1 MKSENMIEIFNES
14 QRVLC
19 EKIKS
24 AERTRMTS
32 LSRAEIKD
40 LACVWSYYS
49 GKIEGCTYS
58 FAETEG
64 LLKDGITPAKTWE
77 EAKMLKNLHNTFL
90 YEMREILEHG
100 AHPILDERYLLS
112 LHASLS
118 SELLSTEEVSQWRT
132 HPVGDTG
139 ANYVPPRTQSEIQQE
154 IARIL
159 YEQYQITDP
168 VEKAIYLHCN
178 IARTQPFADCNKR
191 TSRLVEA
198 ITLMSANLVPCYSV
212 IPADIITY
220 RNAII
225 HFYETQDYSLYAD
238 FLLSRLA
245 SRAEVE

>member
-1 MKSENMIEIFNES
+1 MHIFNET
-14 QRVLC
+14 QQAL
-19 EKIKS
+19 S
-24 AERTRMTS
+24 AQIQLSERAKMKS

-58 FAETEG
+58 YAETEG

-77 EAKMLKNLHNTFL
+77 EAKMLKNLHNTFI
-90 YEMREILEHG
+90 YEMKEILENG
-100 AHPILDERYLLS
+100 VHPILDERRLLS

-118 SELLSTEEVSQWRT
+118 SELLSSEEVGRWRN
-132 HPVGDTG
+132 HPVGVTG
-139 ANYVPPRTQSEIQQE
+139 ANYTPPRTLQDIQQE
-154 IARIL
+154 IARIM
-159 YEQYQITDP
+159 YEQYQFSDP
-168 VEKAIYLHCN
+168 FEKAVYLHCN

-198 ITLMSANLVPCYSV
+198 IEVMSAGYVPCYSAA
-212 IPADIITY
+212 PADIIAY

-238 FLLSRLA
+238 YFLSKLSGRLN
-245 SRAEVE
+245 